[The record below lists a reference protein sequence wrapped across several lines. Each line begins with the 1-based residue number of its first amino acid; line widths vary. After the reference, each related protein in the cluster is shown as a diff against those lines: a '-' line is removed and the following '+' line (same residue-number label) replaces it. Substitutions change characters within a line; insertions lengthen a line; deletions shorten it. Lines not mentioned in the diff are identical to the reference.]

1 MRKRFPV
8 EPNPLLRPGVF
19 VWLAALVVLGFLTI
33 FSPFIAMI
41 VIPVVAVVYF
51 FGDLKTKPRGE

>member
-19 VWLAALVVLGFLTI
+19 VWLAALVVLGFRTI
-33 FSPFIAMI
+33 FSPFIAMFLFT
-41 VIPVVAVVYF
+41 VLTVVYF
-51 FGDLKTKPRGE
+51 FGYVKHKPRGR